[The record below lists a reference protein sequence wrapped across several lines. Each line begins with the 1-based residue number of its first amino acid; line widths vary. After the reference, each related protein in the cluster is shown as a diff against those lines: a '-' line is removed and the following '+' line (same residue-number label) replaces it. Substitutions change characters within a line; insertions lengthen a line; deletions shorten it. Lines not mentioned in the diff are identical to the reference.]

1 LLKINPNKT
10 EIIVISPF
18 QLKTV
23 QEISLNIGT
32 QEINSKH
39 SLRNLG
45 FIFDNKMTL
54 EDQVN
59 NICKAC
65 NLKLR
70 EIAINRNC
78 LDAKSTKILVE
89 ALVLSKLNFACT
101 LYMNLPKKQLKKLQK
116 IQNFAARLVTK
127 SPKFTHVTPL
137 LKNLKWLPV
146 TEFIKYRYLTIVYQC
161 IQKEAPEYLNTLITL
176 YNPNRTLRSAAN
188 LLLEVPQINSKF
200 GRRSFSFLAP
210 TLWNSLPNNLKSID
224 TTTKFK
230 KGLKQYLLKIYFEND

>member
-1 LLKINPNKT
+1 M
-10 EIIVISPF
+10 
-18 QLKTV
+18 
-23 QEISLNIGT
+23 
-32 QEINSKH
+32 
-39 SLRNLG
+39 R
-45 FIFDNKMTL
+45 
-54 EDQVN
+54 
-59 NICKAC
+59 
-65 NLKLR
+65 
-70 EIAINRNC
+70 
-78 LDAKSTKILVE
+78 KSTKILVE
-89 ALVLSKLNFACT
+89 ALVLSKLNFAYT